1 MDLPPD
7 DALLIEDFVEHL
19 ARERRLSPNTVD
31 AYHRD
36 ISQLA
41 HFLAR
46 SQHSLETATLEHLRR
61 FLAQQTTLG
70 YARAS
75 VARRVGAIRT
85 FYRWAH
91 ARGVVANDP
100 AALLGRPKGASRL
113 PSACRGRGS
122 RRLRRASVRPAC
134 RAARARPRASR
145 RGTAVRTP
153 RSRRRTTRPSCGS
166 AGCGEGDPPAPGPR
180 RPGAP
185 VRLRSSC
192 GRGRRAHAR
201 PDRPRP

>member
-1 MDLPPD
+1 
-7 DALLIEDFVEHL
+7 IEDFVEHL

-85 FYRWAH
+85 FYRWALS
-91 ARGVVANDP
+91 RGVVERDP
-100 AALLGRPKGASRL
+100 AALLGRPKPASRL
-113 PSACRGRGS
+113 PSVLRPAEAADLVEAPARAERP
-122 RRLRRASVRPAC
+122 RRARAPTPAEEAVLLRD
-134 RAARARPRASR
+134 RAVLELLY
-145 RGTAVRTP
+145 G
-153 RSRRRTTRPSCGS
+153 SCLRVGE
-166 AGCGEGDPPAPGPR
+166 AGGLTLD
-180 RPGAP
+180 
-185 VRLRSSC
+185 
-192 GRGRRAHAR
+192 
-201 PDRPRP
+201 